1 MKPKSLPSLMASA
14 LVTVLAGQGLAA
26 PLWPGGKD
34 ERVSRPDAHWVAIAD
49 ELSRSFVG
57 VSGDQ
62 CSLPPITDAGNR
74 FDLRTVRVLR
84 VASPTRTAM
93 MVLTTAL
100 ACDAKE
106 IHNDPKRV
114 EFFAESA
121 PAYVGVRHV
130 VLILDFASRTL
141 IKSYELEPGDA
152 IRKLMDLNGDGVP
165 EIVVRREMK
174 KPHRWSATVS
184 VLAFRGGELRPVA
197 QGTLTQT
204 ADADLDVEVESS
216 DASRWLL
223 IEKRRTR
230 VRSRSAAAQTED
242 VRRVEFTIDRCI
254 TPEAC
259 LIGDGAKRSPHEP

>member
-14 LVTVLAGQGLAA
+14 LVTLLAGQGLAA

-106 IHNDPKRV
+106 IHNDPQNLYYCDHCKNN
-114 EFFAESA
+114 EISF
-121 PAYVGVRHV
+121 H
-130 VLILDFASRTL
+130 
-141 IKSYELEPGDA
+141 
-152 IRKLMDLNGDGVP
+152 KLNL
-165 EIVVRREMK
+165 K
-174 KPHRWSATVS
+174 KQKKTKNKN
-184 VLAFRGGELRPVA
+184 FRP
-197 QGTLTQT
+197 T
-204 ADADLDVEVESS
+204 AH
-216 DASRWLL
+216 
-223 IEKRRTR
+223 K
-230 VRSRSAAAQTED
+230 
-242 VRRVEFTIDRCI
+242 
-254 TPEAC
+254 
-259 LIGDGAKRSPHEP
+259 G